1 MNGFL
6 KTFPGGYNQRKK
18 NNRTVKIIQLCC
30 FWKWLWIRMVYG
42 VLLWSNLASWREQ
55 PHPLNRK
62 LQGQAEH
69 VPISISEHQF
79 KGGAFHAADVFCCF
93 EDPDQLI
100 QLVLVTCM
108 EEIAMLK
115 HERICQN
122 KTKFIFPG
130 LFYQR
135 KENILKQLKEFN
147 CVPAN
152 DCVYEWF
159 IVFDFQAI

>member
-1 MNGFL
+1 MTVNTNGLWCATLKQSCVLKRTTSIPSTGNYRGKLSMCLFL
-6 KTFPGGYNQRKK
+6 FL
-18 NNRTVKIIQLCC
+18 I
-30 FWKWLWIRMVYG
+30 F
-42 VLLWSNLASWREQ
+42 
-55 PHPLNRK
+55 
-62 LQGQAEH
+62 
-69 VPISISEHQF
+69 EHQF
-79 KGGAFHAADVFCCF
+79 KGGAFHAANVFCCF

-159 IVFDFQAI
+159 IVFDFEAILRPEKNTPLDRK

>member
-1 MNGFL
+1 MVCYFEAIL
-6 KTFPGGYNQRKK
+6 RPEE
-18 NNRTVKIIQLCC
+18 NNL
-30 FWKWLWIRMVYG
+30 
-42 VLLWSNLASWREQ
+42 
-55 PHPLNRK
+55 HPLDRK

-159 IVFDFQAI
+159 IVFDFEAILRPEKNTPLDRK